1 MSKIEL
7 DLLSYDALATEKL
20 MLSLAKKMVFS
31 DNNRL
36 NYDKT
41 KICFEIDPQQ
51 VKLLFP
57 FDYEVQLAH
66 LQQLDKE
73 GK

>member
-7 DLLSYDALATEKL
+7 DLLSYEAHITEKL
-20 MLSLAKKMVFS
+20 ILSLAKKMLFS
-31 DNNRL
+31 DYNRL

-41 KICFEIDPQQ
+41 KICFNIDPDQ

-66 LQQLDKE
+66 LQQLEKE

>member
-41 KICFEIDPQQ
+41 KICFNIDPDQ

-66 LQQLDKE
+66 LQQLEKE

>member
-1 MSKIEL
+1 MPNIEI
-7 DLLSYDALATEKL
+7 DLSQYDKLSTNTFLLELT
-20 MLSLAKKMVFS
+20 KKMLFS
-31 DNNRL
+31 DENRL

-41 KICFEIDPQQ
+41 KICFEIDPEQ

-66 LQQLDKE
+66 LQQLEKE

>member
-7 DLLSYDALATEKL
+7 DLLSYDALSTEKL
-20 MLSLAKKMVFS
+20 MLSLAKKMLFS
-31 DNNRL
+31 DSNRL

-41 KICFEIDPQQ
+41 KICFEIDAEQ

-66 LQQLDKE
+66 LQQLEKE